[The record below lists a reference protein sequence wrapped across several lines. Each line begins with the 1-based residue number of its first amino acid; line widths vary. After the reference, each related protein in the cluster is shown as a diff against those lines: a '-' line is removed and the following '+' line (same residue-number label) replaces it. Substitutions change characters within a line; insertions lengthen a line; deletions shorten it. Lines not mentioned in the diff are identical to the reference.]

1 MQFLLDKDMKMANF
15 AILSAL
21 IIGMIPMSVMVM
33 RRGAWVWA
41 AIFVGE
47 GN

>member
-1 MQFLLDKDMKMANF
+1 MANF

-21 IIGMIPMSVMVM
+21 TIGMMLMFVMVM
-33 RRGAWVWA
+33 RRGAWVWT